1 MFHFS
6 FIKAILVFVCVFYA
20 AVFTFA
26 QSSDQNFPT
35 PVTANQISGT
45 INARAIGDSRL
56 TTYYFTFNGGQGDI
70 FINVVTNNFNGDI
83 DVFAAEGLRPLTKIV
98 IYADSSE
105 NETGRVI
112 YLRKPEKILMRI
124 QGRSPNDDPATFQ
137 IKFAG
142 SFIASSETETD
153 APKLPEIKS
162 ENESGVIVNS
172 VGTIIGIKPK
182 PTPEPKEIVV
192 EQTDEPEKRV
202 DDLAEAKKDEETVS
216 EKVDEKPEPQKKEV
230 PQVIITDD
238 LDIKDETKP
247 VETIAKTEDDKEEKT
262 DTPDEIKEIKPEEN
276 TDETVTAEKEIP
288 KKVKEKT
295 KKERELEA
303 LENIRLVVVLKDGG
317 KIERPMS
324 EILKFGVEKGTLT
337 IIHKDGSISR
347 YSILDVESVTIQ

>member
-1 MFHFS
+1 MFYFR
-6 FIKAILVFVCVFYA
+6 FIKTIFLFSVLFFCAV
-20 AVFTFA
+20 VFTNA

-35 PVTANQISGT
+35 PVTSNQLGGT

-56 TTYYFTFNGGQGDI
+56 TTYYFTFNGNQGDI

-83 DVFAAEGLRPLTKIV
+83 DIFAAEGLRPLTKIV
-98 IYADSSE
+98 IYADSSD

-153 APKLPEIKS
+153 APKLPEVTR

-192 EQTDEPEKRV
+192 EKTVEPETTV
-202 DDLAEAKKDEETVS
+202 DETAETVEEKNEEETVA
-216 EKVDEKPEPQKKEV
+216 ETVDEKTEPQKTET
-230 PQVIITDD
+230 PQVIITDE
-238 LDIKDETKP
+238 LEKKDETKSD
-247 VETIAKTEDDKEEKT
+247 ETVAKTEDEVEEKAET
-262 DTPDEIKEIKPEEN
+262 LRRKEGNKN
-276 TDETVTAEKEIP
+276 GRK
-288 KKVKEKT
+288 
-295 KKERELEA
+295 
-303 LENIRLVVVLKDGG
+303 
-317 KIERPMS
+317 
-324 EILKFGVEKGTLT
+324 
-337 IIHKDGSISR
+337 
-347 YSILDVESVTIQ
+347 Y